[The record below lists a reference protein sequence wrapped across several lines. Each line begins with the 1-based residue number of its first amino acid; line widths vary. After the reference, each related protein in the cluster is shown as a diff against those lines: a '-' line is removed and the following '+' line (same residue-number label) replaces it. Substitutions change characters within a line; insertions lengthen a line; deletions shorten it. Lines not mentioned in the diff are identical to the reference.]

1 MGVLLCQTW
10 LRRAKRHAAQVVGAE
25 TDHRYSADL
34 LIPAQTV
41 QMDMGLPAPTPV
53 KPGHPGQPEQPYVHS
68 PVAAHEPPPVRNMS
82 TSTASTSG
90 SVELPLRAHE
100 QEPSQSAGTF
110 MSSQV
115 RLLWYGH
122 EPTWQTSL
130 R

>member
-1 MGVLLCQTW
+1 
-10 LRRAKRHAAQVVGAE
+10 
-25 TDHRYSADL
+25 
-34 LIPAQTV
+34 
-41 QMDMGLPAPTPV
+41 MDMGLPAPTPV
-53 KPGHPGQPEQPYVHS
+53 KPGHPGTEQPYVHS

-100 QEPSQSAGTF
+100 PEASQSAGTF

-115 RLLWYGH
+115 WIHLW
-122 EPTWQTSL
+122 TMQTPL

>member
-1 MGVLLCQTW
+1 MGQ
-10 LRRAKRHAAQVVGAE
+10 AE
-25 TDHRYSADL
+25 TDHGRGAEL
-34 LIPAQTV
+34 LRPVQTA

-53 KPGHPGQPEQPYVHS
+53 KPGHPGIEQPYVHS

-100 QEPSQSAGTF
+100 PEASQSAGTF

-115 RLLWYGH
+115 WIH
-122 EPTWQTSL
+122 SWTMQTPL